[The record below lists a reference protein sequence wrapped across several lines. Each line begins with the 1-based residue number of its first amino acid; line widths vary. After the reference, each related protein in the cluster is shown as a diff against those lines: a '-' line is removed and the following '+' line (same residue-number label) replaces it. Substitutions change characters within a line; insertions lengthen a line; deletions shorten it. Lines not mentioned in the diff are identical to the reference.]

1 MKKLFSDNE
10 IFYLTDMSKGL
21 IILTFVGIWMITT
34 IAAKSDR
41 NNEKI
46 IEYRQ
51 PTASIVTKS
60 FNTSYQLSQYR
71 DAMVSYSVQIASS
84 LTLSGGQS
92 GTVNLQTSKD
102 NGVSFPFVTVA
113 TQANNNTG
121 TLILGVSIL
130 NTQSGS
136 LTCFVPAGY
145 YIRLQTVGA
154 STFTWNCGME
164 VLL

>member
-1 MKKLFSDNE
+1 MKKSIKE
-10 IFYLTDMSKGL
+10 IFYLSEMSKGL
-21 IILTFVGIWMITT
+21 IILTLVGIWMVTSMATT
-34 IAAKSDR
+34 
-41 NNEKI
+41 

-51 PTASIVTKS
+51 PTAIIVTKA
-60 FNTSYQLSQYR
+60 FNTSYQLSPYR

-102 NGVSFPFVTVA
+102 NGVSFPFTTVA
-113 TQANNNTG
+113 TQINNNTG
-121 TLILGVSIL
+121 TLILGISTL
-130 NTQSGS
+130 NAQAGS

-145 YIRLQTVGA
+145 YIRLQTIGA